1 MGLMERLARWIVGR
15 ANTTD
20 AGWWRE
26 MGYGAT
32 SATGF
37 AITQASAMQAS
48 AVMACVSIRS
58 GDMAK
63 LPVHVYRSTTG
74 GGRSIAAD
82 HPLERL
88 LRRPNAWQTRFEFI
102 EQMEAAYLLRGNAYA
117 VILRDGRGQPTD
129 LIPINPDRVV
139 LFQGVDGTLFYQV
152 ARRGLHDMA
161 VLRNVPM
168 MVPEEDILHLR
179 WITHDGLL
187 GMSRIRYARDSI
199 GLSLSQQEHAARL
212 AGNGARPGGILTT
225 EQKLGPDAVEN
236 LKRTWS
242 EFQGAQNAGKTAVL
256 EQGFKWQALGMT
268 SVDAEFLESRKFQ
281 IAEIARCFEVP
292 LHKLGVQGAGPGSSW
307 EAAEQNYVN
316 GPVTSDAERW
326 EAKLDA
332 VFGLT
337 DAGLFIEFDLNKLLR
352 ASIQVRLNALRTGIM
367 GMIYTVNEA
376 RRAEGL
382 PDIEGGDVI
391 LQPTNVAKLGYEP
404 QGNEPQGGGLGSD
417 ATGSAAEGG
426 SGDPAA
432 VPPVTD

>member
-1 MGLMERLARWIVGR
+1 MGLMQRLARWLVSKASLDDIW
-15 ANTTD
+15 A
-20 AGWWRE
+20 RE
-26 MGYGAT
+26 LGYGTA
-32 SATGF
+32 SATGI

-48 AVMACVSIRS
+48 AVMACVAIRS

-63 LPVHVYRSTTG
+63 LPVHVYQSLPG
-74 GGRSIAAD
+74 GGRRIVTN

-102 EQMEAAYLLRGNAYA
+102 EQMESAYLLRGNAYA
-117 VILRDGRGQPTD
+117 VILRDGRGYPTD

-139 LFQGVDGTLFYQV
+139 LFQAIDGSLFYQV
-152 ARRGLHDMA
+152 SRRGPHDMA
-161 VLRNVPM
+161 VLRNVPL
-168 MVPEEDILHLR
+168 MVPEADILHLR
-179 WITHDGLL
+179 WISLDSLTGL
-187 GMSRIRYARDSI
+187 SRIRYARDSI

-225 EQKLGPDAVEN
+225 DEKLGPEAVEN
-236 LKRTWS
+236 LKKTWA
-242 EFQGAQNAGKTAVL
+242 EFQGSENAGKTAVL

-332 VFGLT
+332 VFGLAE
-337 DAGLFIEFDLNKLLR
+337 DNSFVEFDLNKLLR

-391 LQPTNVAKLGYEP
+391 LQPTAVAPLGYQP
-404 QGNEPQGGGLGSD
+404 NGNEPQGPGLGSD
-417 ATGSAAEGG
+417 TTGAPAEGG
-426 SGDPAA
+426 DGDPAA
-432 VPPVTD
+432 VPPVAS